1 MEVFVHHIRCSK
13 ANRALASC
21 TGEFSDATAAICIL
35 LEDNRDSEENNEFPI
50 GIFLV
55 SVIFGYIKRGLLFH
69 FLLIFGSYRKECLKI
84 CKCLQPFLTC
94 PSVPSSLLY
103 RLLGER
109 RKQRISSLSV

>member
-35 LEDNRDSEENNEFPI
+35 LEDNRDSEEHNEFSI

-55 SVIFGYIKRGLLFH
+55 SVSRGGCSFIFCLYLVTD
-69 FLLIFGSYRKECLKI
+69 RKECLKI
-84 CKCLQPFLTC
+84 CKCWQPFLTC
-94 PSVPSSLLY
+94 PSIPSSLLY